1 MAHANAARFAGKTQK
16 VRLKID
22 QKIMGVALE
31 AGDTADIPYNDAL
44 YLKNID
50 RVEFVAD
57 AEPKEAE
64 R

>member
-16 VRLKID
+16 VKLKID
-22 QKIMGVALE
+22 QKIQGVALK
-31 AGDTADIPYNDAL
+31 AGDTADLPRNEAL

-50 RVEFVAD
+50 RVEFIAD
-57 AEPKEAE
+57 AEPKEAT